1 MMSDIFNMEGFDAV
15 EDLLNELIRRTDE
28 EAVLDAIEEGV
39 KEFVK
44 DLLRLPRP
52 KSQISKSGY
61 THLVDSFAY
70 KRNDKNIEVGWGKY
84 YGPMVEN
91 GTVNMSASPH
101 LKPLYDSNKEKYK
114 RIMIDKIMN

>member
-1 MMSDIFNMEGFDAV
+1 MSDIFSMEGFDAV

-91 GTVNMSASPH
+91 GTVNMSARPH
-101 LKPLYDSNKEKYK
+101 LKPLYDANKEKYK
-114 RIMIDKIMN
+114 RIMINKIMN

>member
-1 MMSDIFNMEGFDAV
+1 MNTIYNLEGLDAV
-15 EDLLNELIRRTDE
+15 EGILNELIKRTE
-28 EAVLDAIEEGV
+28 EQSVLDGIEEGV

-44 DLLRLPRP
+44 DLLKLPRP

-70 KRNDKNIEVGWGKY
+70 KRNGKNIEVGWGKY

-91 GTVNMSASPH
+91 GTINMRANKH
-101 LKPLYDSNKEKYK
+101 LKPLYDTNKEKYK
-114 RIMIDKIMN
+114 RIMINKIMN